1 MEEIWLCHGLLVMVV
16 MLVAMLVMVRDHFQG
31 KLVCDLKES
40 KCETLESRVGI
51 YESLN
56 TQTQKGG

>member
-1 MEEIWLCHGLLVMVV
+1 MVV